1 MQCAFSALSFMK
13 SNKRS
18 YIKIAQDVT
27 IHHNKCVGDARISS
41 SKRDCTCSIKRF
53 WLDRIVQLH
62 AGTHPIG
69 KRFKEWLWL
78 ETKRKSNM
86 SNSSGTE
93 MRDEMFELANI
104 CNWQ

>member
-1 MQCAFSALSFMK
+1 
-13 SNKRS
+13 
-18 YIKIAQDVT
+18 
-27 IHHNKCVGDARISS
+27 
-41 SKRDCTCSIKRF
+41 
-53 WLDRIVQLH
+53 VQLH